1 MDDLLTIANWLLP
14 LFYLALLIDY
24 GATFFMAVRV
34 HARSPWVIAVVAVH
48 ATFLVLRGVHGGY
61 SPLVNQYGI
70 LSIIA
75 VSMAALYW
83 VLERIG
89 RDRRAGLFIFG
100 LVFLFQY
107 TASVFLP
114 SMAKAAPEVAGPWWS
129 RLHVVPAALA
139 YTALSLGGVY
149 GLLHLVS
156 QRILKQHRFG
166 PLFDRL
172 PPLDLLGKM
181 TWWALLHGFGFMTVS
196 IATGMWL
203 AHAGMTSEGHVI
215 VPKLAAKIA
224 IGSAAWVICLV
235 AILGK
240 TAGKWSMS
248 RISRIAVAG
257 FLAIMVLLVAS
268 ATLS

>member
-34 HARSPWVIAVVAVH
+34 HARSPWVVAVIAVH
-48 ATFLVLRGVHGGY
+48 AAFLVLRGVHGGY
-61 SPLVNQYGI
+61 SPLVGQYGI
-70 LSIIA
+70 LSVVA
-75 VSMAALYW
+75 LSMAAIYW
-83 VLERIG
+83 VLERIA

-100 LVFLFQY
+100 LIFLFQY

-114 SMAKAAPEVAGPWWS
+114 SAETEAAGPWWA

-149 GLLHLVS
+149 GLLHLVA
-156 QRILKQHRFG
+156 QRNLKRHRFG
-166 PLFDRL
+166 LLFDRL
-172 PPLDLLGKM
+172 PPLELLGKM

-196 IATGMWL
+196 IVTGMWL
-203 AHAGMTSEGHVI
+203 AQAQGHVMD
-215 VPKLAAKIA
+215 LALATKIA
-224 IGSAAWVICLV
+224 IGSFAWVICLV

-240 TAGKWSMS
+240 KAGKWPMS
-248 RISRIAVAG
+248 RISLIAVAG
-257 FLAIMVLLVAS
+257 FLAIMALLVAS
-268 ATLS
+268 VTLS

>member
-34 HARSPWVIAVVAVH
+34 QARSPWVVAVIAVH
-48 ATFLVLRGVHGGY
+48 AAFLVLRGMHGGY
-61 SPLVNQYGI
+61 SPLVGQYGI
-70 LSIIA
+70 LSVIA
-75 VSMAALYW
+75 LSMAAMYW
-83 VLERIG
+83 VLERIA

-114 SMAKAAPEVAGPWWS
+114 SAATEAVGPWWG

-149 GLLHLVS
+149 GLLHLVA
-156 QRILKQHRFG
+156 QRNLKKHRFG
-166 PLFDRL
+166 LLFDRL
-172 PPLDLLGKM
+172 PPLELLGKM

-203 AHAGMTSEGHVI
+203 AQSEVALEGH
-215 VPKLAAKIA
+215 KLFAKIA
-224 IGSAAWVICLV
+224 IGLFAWVICLV
-235 AILGK
+235 AILGRK
-240 TAGKWSMS
+240 VGKWPMS
-248 RISRIAVAG
+248 RISLIAVAG
-257 FLAIMVLLVAS
+257 FLTIMALLVAS
-268 ATLS
+268 VTLS